1 MQYLCDMKEKDI
13 EEVRAFNRVYTVFM
27 GILNQRFLQS
37 KFSLVETR
45 VLHAA
50 LHQDGITPSEITALL
65 NIDKSYL
72 SRIITNLLRR
82 KVLTKRKSAEDGRSV
97 HLSITEI
104 GRREFEKLNEASN
117 LQVAGLLAQLS
128 ESDCKRLVKN
138 MAEIRSILEN
148 R

>member
-1 MQYLCDMKEKDI
+1 MKEKDI
-13 EEVRAFNRVYTVFM
+13 EEVRSFNRVYTVFM

-37 KFSLVETR
+37 RFSLVETR

-50 LHQDGITPSEITALL
+50 FHQDGITPSEIVVLL

-72 SRIITNLLRR
+72 SRIIASLIRR
-82 KVLTKRKSAEDGRSV
+82 KVIAKKKSADDGRSV
-97 HLSITEI
+97 HLSITAV

-128 ESDCKRLVKN
+128 ENDRKQLVNN
-138 MAEIRSILEN
+138 MSEIRRILEN

>member
-1 MQYLCDMKEKDI
+1 MKEKDI
-13 EEVRAFNRVYTVFM
+13 EEVRSFNRVYTVFM

-50 LHQDGITPSEITALL
+50 FHQDGITPSEIIVLL

-72 SRIITNLLRR
+72 SRIIASLIRR
-82 KVLTKRKSAEDGRSV
+82 KVIVKRKSVHDGRSI
-97 HLSITEI
+97 HLSITAI
-104 GRREFEKLNEASN
+104 GRRELEKLTEASN

-128 ESDCKRLVKN
+128 DSDRNRLVKN
-138 MAEIRSILEN
+138 MSEISSILEN